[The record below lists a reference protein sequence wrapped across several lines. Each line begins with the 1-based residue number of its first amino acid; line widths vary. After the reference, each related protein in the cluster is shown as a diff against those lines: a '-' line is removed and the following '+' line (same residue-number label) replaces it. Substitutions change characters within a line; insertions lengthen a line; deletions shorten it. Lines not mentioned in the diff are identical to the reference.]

1 MQASGPA
8 RVVVLPE
15 LVLVAKRTMGA
26 MIAAPVTGRNELA
39 LTNVQVSG

>member
-15 LVLVAKRTMGA
+15 LVLVANRLMGA
-26 MIAAPVTGRNELA
+26 RIAASVTEMSELA
-39 LTNVQVSG
+39 LTNVQVAG